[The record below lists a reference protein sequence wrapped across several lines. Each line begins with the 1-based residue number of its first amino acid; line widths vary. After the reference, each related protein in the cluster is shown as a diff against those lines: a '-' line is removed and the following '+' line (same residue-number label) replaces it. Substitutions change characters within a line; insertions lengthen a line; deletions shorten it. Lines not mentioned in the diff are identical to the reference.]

1 VTEKTIQEVESNKP
15 HGSKTKVGMN
25 ILDKNGKKDKGTIC
39 DRENTPGSDPT
50 KHTVQIENCF

>member
-1 VTEKTIQEVESNKP
+1 MSW
-15 HGSKTKVGMN
+15 N